1 MPSMTEAVYSIQPS
15 RTLHNPPDLTPYSA
29 VSSFNLPVHYDA
41 SLITPISMSDST
53 PKTRPSPTMRD
64 KRIKLSPTSESPT
77 FHLFSDD
84 EDFGHSKFNPPMK
97 HKDSLQVFS
106 PENSFPLS
114 PLVCPEP
121 FWGSYGVSA
130 PLSAVTSNSSP
141 AMLASPNHNSASSI
155 SNDSHH
161 SRQPTPSHNNHT
173 YGAHNSA
180 PILIAPNPVTLRG
193 AVKQENGPYRQN
205 SLQSDVSTPRSQ
217 GPTQVTFIDSMSS
230 LGSSGSGERKRKSPE
245 AGFEDEFL
253 SSDDLT
259 YEEHLLLQL
268 TEQDQLPWKEV
279 AVRFNEKTDKQMKVP
294 ALQMRKKRLIER
306 LRERALIMAWEQYER
321 SKWDA
326 IAQGMLKHGCT
337 EKWTREAV
345 QKKWNEMHHDEI
357 SYLSGYERKRRH
369 QRVYS
374 EETNSVAHSSYE
386 NDTRPMAV
394 STVTMD
400 QVRSRTASD
409 TSYQMQFHRQQQAHM
424 VFEEHRLQQRQ
435 DGSTSQT

>member
-1 MPSMTEAVYSIQPS
+1 MPSMAEAVYSIQPG

-53 PKTRPSPTMRD
+53 PKSRPSPTMRD
-64 KRIKLSPTSESPT
+64 KRIKLSPTESPT
-77 FHLFSDD
+77 FHIFGDD

-97 HKDSLQVFS
+97 HKDSLQVYS
-106 PENSFPLS
+106 PENSFPIS

-130 PLSAVTSNSSP
+130 PLSSVTSTSTP
-141 AMLASPNHNSASSI
+141 PMLASPNLNSASSV
-155 SNDSHH
+155 SNDSLH
-161 SRQPTPSHNNHT
+161 SRQPTPSQNT
-173 YGAHNSA
+173 YVSHNSA
-180 PILIAPNPVTLRG
+180 PILIAPNPSTLRG
-193 AVKQENGPYRQN
+193 ATKQENGPYRQN

-217 GPTQVTFIDSMSS
+217 GPNQIAFIDSMSS
-230 LGSSGSGERKRKSPE
+230 LASSGSGERKRKSPE
-245 AGFEDEFL
+245 AGFEDENL
-253 SSDDLT
+253 SSDDLS

-279 AVRFNEKTDKQMKVP
+279 AVRFNEKTGKQMKVP

-306 LRERALIMAWEQYER
+306 LRERALIMAWEEYER

-345 QKKWNEMHHDEI
+345 QKKWNETHHDEI
-357 SYLSGYERKRRH
+357 SYLSRYERKMRH
-369 QRVYS
+369 QRTWS
-374 EETNSVAHSSYE
+374 EGRDSVVHSSYE
-386 NDTRPMAV
+386 NDTRRMDV

-400 QVRSRTASD
+400 QVRSRTGSD
-409 TSYQMQFHRQQQAHM
+409 SSSQMQFHRQQQAQMM
-424 VFEEHRLQQRQ
+424 VEEHRH
-435 DGSTSQT
+435 

>member
-1 MPSMTEAVYSIQPS
+1 MPSMAEAVYSIQPS

-41 SLITPISMSDST
+41 SLTTPISMPDST
-53 PKTRPSPTMRD
+53 PKTRPSPAMKE

-77 FHLFSDD
+77 FHLFGEDL
-84 EDFGHSKFNPPMK
+84 DFGHSKFNPPMK

-106 PENSFPLS
+106 PENSFPVS

-130 PLSAVTSNSSP
+130 TPLSAVTSTSSP
-141 AMLASPNHNSASSI
+141 PMLSSPNINSASSV

-161 SRQPTPSHNNHT
+161 SRQPTPSQNNHT
-173 YGAHNSA
+173 YGAHNST
-180 PILIAPNPVTLRG
+180 PILIAPNPSTLRG
-193 AVKQENGPYRQN
+193 ATKQENGPYRQN

-217 GPTQVTFIDSMSS
+217 GPTQVAFIDSMSS
-230 LGSSGSGERKRKSPE
+230 LASSGSGERKRKSPE
-245 AGFEDEFL
+245 AGFEDEYL
-253 SSDDLT
+253 TSDDLN

-279 AVRFNEKTDKQMKVP
+279 AVRFNEKTGKQMKVP
-294 ALQMRKKRLIER
+294 ALQMRKKRLVER
-306 LRERALIMAWEQYER
+306 LRERALIIAWEEYER
-321 SKWDA
+321 SKWDT

-357 SYLSGYERKRRH
+357 SYFSGYERKRRR
-369 QRVYS
+369 QRACS
-374 EETNSVAHSSYE
+374 PERDSVVHSSYE

-400 QVRSRTASD
+400 QVRRRIANDSCS
-409 TSYQMQFHRQQQAHM
+409 QMQFHRQQQAQM
-424 VFEEHRLQQRQ
+424 MFEEDRQQQQQ
-435 DGSTSQT
+435 DG